1 MRKGER
7 FEFFYENRDETGGD
21 TENMSIRSS
30 PINPTTACLGASA
43 VDLFCGAGGLTHG
56 LLTAGIRVNAGV
68 DVDAAC
74 RYPYER
80 NNDCFFVEKDVS
92 ELSGDELSAYYP
104 QDDVKILVGCAPCQP
119 FSRYSRGKTAAD
131 DEKWGLVRS
140 FGRIVEE
147 MRPEIVSMENV
158 PELRDHPVYG
168 EFLATLEAAGY
179 SCSHSV
185 VHCPRY
191 GVAQSRKRLVLFAS
205 RLGALEMIPPTHD
218 PETLS
223 VQSVIGEMEGI
234 VAGGASEVD
243 ALHRSSRLSDL
254 NLQRIRVSTPGG
266 TWRDWDEE
274 LRTLCHRGE
283 KGRTFPSV
291 YGRMEWEGLAP
302 TITTQF
308 FGYGNGRFGH
318 PEQDRAISLREGAM
332 LQSFPRTYEFVE
344 PGEKVG
350 FTAIGRLIGNAV
362 PVRLGECVGESI
374 RGRVENWRAT
384 HMLPGGSDGVG
395 GEAP

>member
-1 MRKGER
+1 
-7 FEFFYENRDETGGD
+7 
-21 TENMSIRSS
+21 MSTRSS
-30 PINPTTACLGASA
+30 PLKPFTACRNASA

-56 LLTAGIRVNAGV
+56 LLIAGVRVNVGV

-74 RYPYER
+74 KYPYEQ
-80 NNDCFFVEKDVS
+80 NNDCLFLEKDVRD
-92 ELSGDELSAYYP
+92 LSGKELADHYP
-104 QDDVKILVGCAPCQP
+104 KDDVKILVGCAPCQP
-119 FSRYSRGKTAAD
+119 FSRYSRGKTAVD

-147 MRPEIVSMENV
+147 MQPEVVSMENV
-158 PELRDHPVYG
+158 PELRDYPVYK
-168 EFLATLEAAGY
+168 EFLATLRTSGY
-179 SCSHSV
+179 SCSDSI

-205 RLGALEMIPPTHD
+205 KLGELEMIQPTHD
-218 PETLS
+218 PEALT
-223 VQSVIGEMEGI
+223 VQSVIGEMGRI
-234 VAGGASEVD
+234 AAGGVSAED

-266 TWRDWDEE
+266 TWRDWDAE
-274 LRTLCHRGE
+274 LRTPCHRGE
-283 KGRTFPSV
+283 KGQTFPSV
-291 YGRMEWEGLAP
+291 YGRMEWGSLAP

-332 LQSFPRTYEFVE
+332 LQSFPQDYEFVE

-362 PVRLGECVGESI
+362 PVRLGEGVGRSI
-374 RGRVENWRAT
+374 RDRIENWRVT
-384 HMLPGGSDGVG
+384 HMLPGGSEEVQ